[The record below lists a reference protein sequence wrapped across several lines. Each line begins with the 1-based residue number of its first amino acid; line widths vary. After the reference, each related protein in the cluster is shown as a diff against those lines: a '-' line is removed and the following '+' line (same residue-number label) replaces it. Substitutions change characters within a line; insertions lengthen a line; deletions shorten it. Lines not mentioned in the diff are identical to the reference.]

1 MRTLVCI
8 LTLSLVSVTRA
19 GSSVPFHASIDTSV
33 AVVGGTPTT
42 LNLQISGIGQG
53 SLVGRLEV
61 DGPSQVHLVNAT
73 QTGTSTLT
81 AADGSSFDFSF
92 SGTVVFTGPSPA
104 DPVTFQ
110 GTWHITSGEGRFE
123 AVSGGGTYRGS
134 AAGPSGL
141 LLLDGTL
148 SNPGRK

>member
-1 MRTLVCI
+1 MSTLVCI

-61 DGPSQVHLVNAT
+61 DGPSQVNLVNAT

-92 SGTVVFTGPSPA
+92 SEDKEAFVMFTKPETGTVDLA
-104 DPVTFQ
+104 D
-110 GTWHITSGEGRFE
+110 I
-123 AVSGGGTYRGS
+123 AVRE
-134 AAGPSGL
+134 
-141 LLLDGTL
+141 
-148 SNPGRK
+148 KK